1 MAEAPEKA
9 TSALVSGMA
18 VLLAVACAPLALIA
32 LWFGMRSGGR
42 RPSSP
47 DHPAEAPSAAA
58 AMPAPTAEKELVAP
72 APPPVSS
79 QRYWGSGWDATCGD
93 RPAGFV
99 PPGGL

>member
-1 MAEAPEKA
+1 MAAPARA
-9 TSALVSGMA
+9 TSALVGGMA

-32 LWFGMRSGGR
+32 LWFGMRST
-42 RPSSP
+42 RPSPRDDRAAEPSST
-47 DHPAEAPSAAA
+47 PAAE
-58 AMPAPTAEKELVAP
+58 PAPTASEEALAP
-72 APPPVSS
+72 APVSS